1 MAGEQVDK
9 GKCLFINPEIKNLED
24 ILADMSQAEYRDD
37 TGKNQGRQAASRPLA
52 NRCRQAP
59 TPLTRCAWHFS
70 YDCRHGLRATGRPKP
85 SVLE

>member
-37 TGKNQGRQAASRPLA
+37 TGKTRVDKQPRGPGEPLPPSPDA
-52 NRCRQAP
+52 FDAVRLA
-59 TPLTRCAWHFS
+59 FS
-70 YDCRHGLRATGRPKP
+70 YDCRHGLRATG
-85 SVLE
+85 VQA